1 MNYRLSKKL
10 HQRII
15 LLITLSFSL
24 FVSACNGGDNKK
36 PEAKAA
42 VVRPVKTI
50 TVKPAS
56 NSIKKTYSAVVLA
69 TQQVDLSFRV
79 SGKLQQLPI
88 KNGMEVKKGD
98 VIAQLDKRDFQS
110 KITQLKSQI
119 NQANAQMKAM
129 KAGARPE
136 DVASLN
142 SAVTAAQAE
151 LNQAQIQ
158 FNRTAE
164 LVKKQ
169 VIARNELDKDR
180 SALTVAKANL
190 NSKKQELRKGK
201 AGGRKEDVSA
211 QVAVIQGLQ
220 SQLKNLEDTLADAT
234 LRAPFDGRISSR
246 QVENFAN
253 VQAKE
258 SIATIQK
265 TSSEIDIVF
274 NIPAPDIVILVPIKD
289 QLKSTVVLDSFPG
302 KEFPAEQ
309 REFSSEADSATQTYQ
324 GRVAI
329 KNSKGEPILPGMTGN
344 LIVTGNSGNSDKYSL
359 PVAAIASLPSGNPFV
374 WVVDDANKVSKRD
387 ITIGEATGANVAVSK
402 GIKTGDVVVTAGISA
417 LQDGM
422 QVKPITAVGE

>member
-274 NIPAPDIVILVPIKD
+274 NIPAPDIVVLVPIKD
-289 QLKSTVVLDSFPG
+289 QLKSTVVLDSYPG

-329 KNSKGEPILPGMTGN
+329 KTSEGEPILPGMTGN
-344 LIVTGNSGNSDKYSL
+344 LIVTGNSGKSDVYSL
-359 PVAAIASLPSGNPFV
+359 PVSAIASQPSGQPFI

-387 ITIGEATGANVAVSK
+387 VTIGEASGANVAVSK
-402 GIKTGDVVVTAGISA
+402 GIQAGDVVVTAGISA
-417 LQDGM
+417 LQDSM
-422 QVKPITAVGE
+422 TVKPITAVGE